1 MPPAPQTSKADIRVG
16 FLAYGIEGE
25 PRDPAYV
32 GYYHRV
38 DRLRAEAESRG
49 YDVEFSY
56 THRGRSDRS
65 AIKRI
70 FTSGWVREK
79 FRDAKCLYC
88 ASATTAAI
96 GVWAMRKTAV
106 PVLYDIHTPPVGEKW
121 LNFKFRK
128 SLRNFLVYLETCF
141 SEALAIKY
149 SDYILWS
156 SLIQRDYYSRRGF
169 PKDRLREIRHGV
181 DVDQFDSGPVPAER
195 PPLLAYA
202 GTMVR
207 YQGAEKLIE
216 AFSRMPK
223 GSIRLRM
230 IGFTDRES
238 EMRRFAD
245 ESGIETMPQIPQAQ
259 VANRMRDA
267 HCTTIVAHPLNKK
280 YKNGAAPTKWP
291 ECLALGRPILSMDV
305 YDTAQMIPEL
315 RVGWVV
321 ENSVDGLVAGMNELC
336 ATPYEDL
343 SAMGSRAR
351 EEAIKNYAW
360 PVIGEKFAN
369 VIEEAVRR

>member
-1 MPPAPQTSKADIRVG
+1 MPPGEPHSKKNARIG

-25 PRDPAYV
+25 PREPAHV

-38 DRLRAEAESRG
+38 DRLRAEAESKG
-49 YDVEFSY
+49 YEVHFCY
-56 THRGRSDRS
+56 THRGKSDKS
-65 AIKRI
+65 AVRRI
-70 FTSGWVREK
+70 FTSSWVREK
-79 FRDAKCLYC
+79 FLGARCLYC
-88 ASATTAAI
+88 ASATAAAI
-96 GVWAMRKTAV
+96 GVWAMRKTSV

-121 LNFKFRK
+121 LNFKFHK
-128 SLRNFLVYLETCF
+128 SLRNFLVYLEASF
-141 SEALAIKY
+141 AEALAIKL

-156 SLIQRDYYSRRGF
+156 SIIQRDYYARRGF
-169 PKDRLREIRHGV
+169 PVDRLREVRHGV
-181 DVDQFDSGPVPAER
+181 DVEQFDSGPVPSYR

-207 YQGAEKLIE
+207 YQGSEKLIE
-216 AFSRMPK
+216 AFNRMPK
-223 GSIRLRM
+223 DSLRLRM

-245 ESGIETMPQIPQAQ
+245 ESGIKTMPQIPQSQ
-259 VANRMRDA
+259 VADHMRDA
-267 HCTTIVAHPLNKK
+267 HCTAIVAHPLNKT

-305 YDTAQMIPEL
+305 YDTALMIPEL

-321 ENSVDGLVAGMNELC
+321 ENTVDGLVSGMKRLCETPHEELV
-336 ATPYEDL
+336 E
-343 SAMGSRAR
+343 MGVRAR
-351 EEAIKNYAW
+351 AEAVKNYAW

-369 VIEEAVRR
+369 VIEGAVRR